1 MEHPMGLKS
10 IFDGLYVNQLIQK
23 NERDETII
31 YPHGMMGRGYVLPAE
46 REAQVRDRL
55 RLTMLV
61 ALVIGIG
68 FGMTVMRMLD
78 AEPDVSPLIWGA
90 ISASAVLLF
99 SGLIYYQSRLATGLQ
114 PVVGPRPSLREWL
127 RRGHQA
133 RPAWTY
139 WFSLFAGV
147 FLLTAAAAAIAS
159 GTGVLVLASGVFLL
173 LIGGLGAVDGVLGL
187 KEHATLKTS

>member
-99 SGLIYYQSRLATGLQ
+99 SGLIYYQSRLVTGLQ

-127 RRGHQA
+127 RRGRQA

-139 WFSLFAGV
+139 WFSLVAGV
-147 FLLTAAAAAIAS
+147 ILLTAAAAAIAS

-187 KEHATLKTS
+187 KEHATLKST

>member
-31 YPHGMMGRGYVLPAE
+31 YPHGMIGRGYVLPAE

-99 SGLIYYQSRLATGLQ
+99 SSLIYSQSRLATGLQ
-114 PVVGPRPSLREWL
+114 PVAGPARRFANGCAGGAKPGLRGRTGSASLPACFCWPL
-127 RRGHQA
+127 R
-133 RPAWTY
+133 
-139 WFSLFAGV
+139 
-147 FLLTAAAAAIAS
+147 
-159 GTGVLVLASGVFLL
+159 
-173 LIGGLGAVDGVLGL
+173 
-187 KEHATLKTS
+187 